1 MGDLDDAALQLEN
14 LGMAAYDQGDYSAA
28 NRFLAEALQL
38 ADLEQRSLLA
48 DILVIMAAVEA
59 RRALAAPSGGDD
71 RPRLPATPVPSDA
84 ATHAGQ
90 LNHGRRAARLLGAG
104 EALLRRMGDTLAGL
118 AIEQRIYGEA
128 LAGSRSLL
136 GEEQFEALRR
146 EGQQLA
152 DEQALAYAR
161 ECLST

>member
-1 MGDLDDAALQLEN
+1 M
-14 LGMAAYDQGDYSAA
+14 
-28 NRFLAEALQL
+28 
-38 ADLEQRSLLA
+38 
-48 DILVIMAAVEA
+48 
-59 RRALAAPSGGDD
+59 
-71 RPRLPATPVPSDA
+71 PSDA
-84 ATHAGQ
+84 SPHAGQ

-104 EALLRRMGDTLAGL
+104 EALLRIMGDTLAGL
-118 AIEQRIYGEA
+118 EIEQRIYDEA